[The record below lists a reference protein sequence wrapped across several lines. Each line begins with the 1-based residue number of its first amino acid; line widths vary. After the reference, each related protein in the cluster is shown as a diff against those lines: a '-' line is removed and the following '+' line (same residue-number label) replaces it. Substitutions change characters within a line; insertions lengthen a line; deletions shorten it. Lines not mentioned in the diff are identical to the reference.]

1 MNLKDLVST
10 NMALIHQGWVSEVCE
25 IHEETK
31 QMWKSVIASIVNLTH
46 LGRETSAEDFPSA
59 DWHGV
64 ISLGIFLIAKLTEEG
79 LGHGER
85 CHP

>member
-1 MNLKDLVST
+1 MKKPSKCGN
-10 NMALIHQGWVSEVCE
+10 
-25 IHEETK
+25 
-31 QMWKSVIASIVNLTH
+31 ASIVNLTH
-46 LGRETSAEDFPSA
+46 LGSETSASA

-85 CHP
+85 CYPWAGGPEFYEKGN